1 MADDIDEFEFVTVIR
16 KREEEPL
23 KINGVVYS
31 IIELVATSVYNFIYL
46 YTPTRE
52 MLSVRNKTSSFDIFI
67 GFKFLIASTQKSW
80 ILYRL
85 TVESGDLILLL
96 NEQTQ

>member
-16 KREEEPL
+16 KREEKPL

-52 MLSVRNKTSSFDIFI
+52 MLSVRIKHLFVTY
-67 GFKFLIASTQKSW
+67 L
-80 ILYRL
+80 
-85 TVESGDLILLL
+85 
-96 NEQTQ
+96 

>member
-31 IIELVATSVYNFIYL
+31 IIELVATSVYNFISL

-52 MLSVRNKTSSFDIFI
+52 MLSVRNKTSFCDIFT
-67 GFKFLIASTQKSW
+67 GFKFLIASTKKSW

-85 TVESGDLILLL
+85 TVESGLHMILYCF
-96 NEQTQ
+96 